1 MLVVVSIVFVLT
13 RLSGNPI
20 YLLLDVNAT
29 QRDQE
34 ILTRHLG
41 LDKPLPVQYGIYVM
55 NVAVGDFGNS
65 IISRRPVTEHIWE
78 RLPATVE
85 LGFVAMFLSVLIGVP
100 LGMYSAVRRGGVLD
114 TAARVFAVLGQSM
127 PTFWLGLMLILFFG
141 VVLGVLPAG
150 GRGGLLHLVLP
161 AFTLGYFTSAAILR
175 LTRSAMLEVLGSDYI
190 KFARLK
196 GLHEQVVLWK
206 HGLRNALLP
215 VVTFA
220 VLLFVQFLGGA
231 VVTETVFA
239 WPGLGRLILESITTR
254 DYPVVQAGVLVLSA
268 LGLSLPTILIAV
280 VMVAVSEPS
289 FRNVVLVIALLLWPR
304 FARQVRG
311 ETLAIKEHDFVALA
325 VVAGRSSAWI
335 IRRHIFPNVVPT
347 LLVISTL
354 QVGYV
359 ILLEGTL
366 SFLGVGV
373 PPPNPAWGLMIADGR
388 GFLATAWWIS
398 LFPGLAML
406 LTILAVNLMGDW
418 LRDHL
423 DPKLRQLGRAAVLE
437 SPATAPVGG
446 IADEAP
452 GRSAPAGAEPSPSP
466 WRWDP

>member
-1 MLVVVSIVFVLT
+1 MPVPRLSLPWFPGIVLAALVFTAVFAPYLAPHSPTDGDITQKSIPPVWMERGDREHPLGTDRFGRDVLSRIIWGSRISLLASIVAIGVAGTFGTL
-13 RLSGNPI
+13 
-20 YLLLDVNAT
+20 
-29 QRDQE
+29 
-34 ILTRHLG
+34 LG
-41 LDKPLPVQYGIYVM
+41 L
-55 NVAVGDFGNS
+55 
-65 IISRRPVTEHIWE
+65 IS
-78 RLPATVE
+78 
-85 LGFVAMFLSVLIGVP
+85 G
-100 LGMYSAVRRGGVLD
+100 Y
-114 TAARVFAVLGQSM
+114 
-127 PTFWLGLMLILFFG
+127 
-141 VVLGVLPAG
+141 
-150 GRGGLLHLVLP
+150 RGGLTDTVLM
-161 AFTLGYFTSAAILR
+161 R
-175 LTRSAMLEVLGSDYI
+175 LTDI
-190 KFARLK
+190 
-196 GLHEQVVLWK
+196 
-206 HGLRNALLP
+206 
-215 VVTFA
+215 
-220 VLLFVQFLGGA
+220 
-231 VVTETVFA
+231 
-239 WPGLGRLILESITTR
+239 
-254 DYPVVQAGVLVLSA
+254 
-268 LGLSLPTILIAV
+268 GLSLPTILIAV
-280 VMVAVSEPS
+280 VLVAVSEPS

-304 FARQVRG
+304 FARQIRG

-406 LTILAVNLMGDW
+406 LTVLAVNLMGDW

-452 GRSAPAGAEPSPSP
+452 GRSTPAGAEPSPSP

>member
-1 MLVVVSIVFVLT
+1 MPVP
-13 RLSGNPI
+13 RLSLPWFPGIVLAALVFTAVFAP
-20 YLLLDVNAT
+20 YLAPHSPTDGDITQTSIPPVWMERGDREHPLGTDRFGRDVLSRIIWGSRISLLVSLVAIGVAGT
-29 QRDQE
+29 FGT
-34 ILTRHLG
+34 LLG
-41 LDKPLPVQYGIYVM
+41 L
-55 NVAVGDFGNS
+55 
-65 IISRRPVTEHIWE
+65 IS
-78 RLPATVE
+78 
-85 LGFVAMFLSVLIGVP
+85 G
-100 LGMYSAVRRGGVLD
+100 Y
-114 TAARVFAVLGQSM
+114 
-127 PTFWLGLMLILFFG
+127 
-141 VVLGVLPAG
+141 
-150 GRGGLLHLVLP
+150 RGGLTDTVLM
-161 AFTLGYFTSAAILR
+161 R
-175 LTRSAMLEVLGSDYI
+175 LTDI
-190 KFARLK
+190 
-196 GLHEQVVLWK
+196 
-206 HGLRNALLP
+206 
-215 VVTFA
+215 
-220 VLLFVQFLGGA
+220 
-231 VVTETVFA
+231 
-239 WPGLGRLILESITTR
+239 
-254 DYPVVQAGVLVLSA
+254 
-268 LGLSLPTILIAV
+268 GLSLPTILIAV
-280 VMVAVSEPS
+280 VLVAVSEPS
-289 FRNVVLVIALLLWPR
+289 FKNVVLVIALLLWPR
-304 FARQVRG
+304 FARQIRG
-311 ETLAIKEHDFVALA
+311 ETLAIKEYDFVALA

>member
-1 MLVVVSIVFVLT
+1 VPVP
-13 RLSGNPI
+13 RLSLPWFPGIVLAALVFTAVFAP
-20 YLLLDVNAT
+20 YLAPHSPTDGDITQKSIPPVWMERGDREHPLGTDRFGRDVLSRIIWGSRISLLVSLIAIGVAGT
-29 QRDQE
+29 FGT
-34 ILTRHLG
+34 LLG
-41 LDKPLPVQYGIYVM
+41 L
-55 NVAVGDFGNS
+55 
-65 IISRRPVTEHIWE
+65 IS
-78 RLPATVE
+78 
-85 LGFVAMFLSVLIGVP
+85 G
-100 LGMYSAVRRGGVLD
+100 Y
-114 TAARVFAVLGQSM
+114 
-127 PTFWLGLMLILFFG
+127 
-141 VVLGVLPAG
+141 
-150 GRGGLLHLVLP
+150 RGGL
-161 AFTLGYFTSAAILR
+161 TDTILMR
-175 LTRSAMLEVLGSDYI
+175 LTDI
-190 KFARLK
+190 
-196 GLHEQVVLWK
+196 
-206 HGLRNALLP
+206 
-215 VVTFA
+215 
-220 VLLFVQFLGGA
+220 
-231 VVTETVFA
+231 
-239 WPGLGRLILESITTR
+239 
-254 DYPVVQAGVLVLSA
+254 
-268 LGLSLPTILIAV
+268 GLSLPTILIAV
-280 VMVAVSEPS
+280 VLVAVSEPS

-304 FARQVRG
+304 FARQIRG

-406 LTILAVNLMGDW
+406 LTVLAVNLMGDW

>member
-1 MLVVVSIVFVLT
+1 MLARSRELPWVPGSILALLVFTAVFAAYLAPQSPTAGDITQKLIPPVWMERGDWEHPLGTDRFGRDVLSRIIYGSRISLLVSLIAIGVAGTFGPL
-13 RLSGNPI
+13 
-20 YLLLDVNAT
+20 
-29 QRDQE
+29 
-34 ILTRHLG
+34 LG
-41 LDKPLPVQYGIYVM
+41 LFSGY
-55 NVAVGDFGNS
+55 
-65 IISRRPVTEHIWE
+65 
-78 RLPATVE
+78 
-85 LGFVAMFLSVLIGVP
+85 
-100 LGMYSAVRRGGVLD
+100 
-114 TAARVFAVLGQSM
+114 
-127 PTFWLGLMLILFFG
+127 
-141 VVLGVLPAG
+141 
-150 GRGGLLHLVLP
+150 RGGL
-161 AFTLGYFTSAAILR
+161 TDTILMR
-175 LTRSAMLEVLGSDYI
+175 LTDIA
-190 KFARLK
+190 
-196 GLHEQVVLWK
+196 
-206 HGLRNALLP
+206 
-215 VVTFA
+215 
-220 VLLFVQFLGGA
+220 
-231 VVTETVFA
+231 
-239 WPGLGRLILESITTR
+239 
-254 DYPVVQAGVLVLSA
+254 
-268 LGLSLPTILIAV
+268 LSLPLILIAV
-280 VMVAVSEPS
+280 VLVAVSEPS
-289 FRNVVLVIALLLWPR
+289 FGNVVLVIALLLWPR

-311 ETLAIKEHDFVALA
+311 ETLGIKEQDFVALA

-335 IRRHIFPNVVPT
+335 IARHILPNVTPT

-406 LTILAVNLMGDW
+406 LTVLAVNLMGDW

-452 GRSAPAGAEPSPSP
+452 GRSASAGAESSPSP